1 VDDPAERFGAPVAPD
16 ALVSAKAKSLAAFLV
31 ARDDVGCGLVECR
44 QAEGYSWL
52 LVEVQVDVG
61 QLPAADIHRRE
72 TLALGFPTDDR
83 AWPSVRALRR
93 DFPQPLPHE
102 FLVPEGEPA
111 ALCLSEAPWEDAKR
125 RWSDGGYVRL
135 LRTWLIDT
143 ARGALHR
150 EDQALEPFLA
160 GSPAVLIL
168 PADFQADP
176 RRTVYGQPI
185 GGPVETL
192 IYRLGY
198 TPPQGLGAKIVAAGI
213 ALPPRVQSGLR
224 HTPRTLADLRVTFA
238 SEGFDFDAALDEAIG
253 AWLDK
258 KEHLDA
264 VGVLLVQAPIS
275 RTPEGPVERHDLW
288 AFGLGD
294 DVRQAAIAR
303 DLWSTEGGGGRVLAM
318 SRQGPKGEENVEL
331 AVMNPIFDLSAQ
343 SAAIASGYAGPSGK
357 TLVAVGAGALGSQ
370 VLANLLRMGE
380 ALRAVADNDRLL
392 PHNLARHAVWDY
404 QLVGAPKATALQLMA
419 QRRFPGAAAPK
430 VLIVDASDPHGDE
443 AVAYAESLGGAD
455 IVLDFAASVPVSRHL
470 AIDATGAARRIS
482 AFLSPN
488 GCDLVILAEDAA
500 RDVRLDHL
508 ELSYYRAVAENPAL
522 ADHFALPPTTRYAR
536 GCREVSAQLPQALV
550 AVHAGVAAGVIRNL
564 VDGDEAFAAV
574 WHLDDATFEVR
585 RVDLDLRPML
595 TMPSA
600 GWTVHI
606 AEDLIARLYALRE
619 AHLPAETGGVLLG
632 DFDTTRRRVYLAMTL
647 GSPPD
652 STEEVTGYVRGAF
665 GVAEAVQGVQARTL
679 DMLRYVGEWHSHPK
693 GSSALPSGEDLS
705 LYGHL
710 SDEMAVE
717 GYPPVM
723 MIVAEGHFSVLVDGV
738 PAEIAPEPH

>member
-1 VDDPAERFGAPVAPD
+1 M
-16 ALVSAKAKSLAAFLV
+16 
-31 ARDDVGCGLVECR
+31 GCGLVECR
-44 QAEGYSWL
+44 QAEGYSW
-52 LVEVQVDVG
+52 VIAEVQVDVG
-61 QLPAADIHRRE
+61 QRPVVDIRRRE
-72 TLALGFPTDDR
+72 HVALGFPTDDR
-83 AWPSVRALRR
+83 AWPSVRALRP

-111 ALCLSEAPWEDAKR
+111 ALCLSEAPWQDAKR

-143 ARGALHR
+143 ARGTLHR
-150 EDQALEPFLA
+150 DDQVLEPFLA

-192 IYRLGY
+192 TYRLGY

-213 ALPPRVQSGLR
+213 VLPPRIQSGIR
-224 HTPRTLADLRVTFA
+224 HTPRTLAELRTTFA
-238 SEGFDFDAALDEAIG
+238 TEGFDFDVALDEAIG
-253 AWLDK
+253 TWLDK

-264 VGVLLVQAPIS
+264 VGVLLVQALIS
-275 RTPEGPVERHDLW
+275 RTPDGAVERHDLW

-294 DVRQAAIAR
+294 DVRQAAVAR
-303 DLWSTEGGGGRVLAM
+303 DLWSTEGGGGRVLPM
-318 SRQGPKGEENVEL
+318 SRQGPKGEETVEL
-331 AVMNPIFDLSAQ
+331 AVMNPIFELSAQ
-343 SAAIASGYAGPSGK
+343 SAATANGYAGPSGK

-380 ALRAVADNDRLL
+380 ALDAVADNDRLL
-392 PHNLARHAVWDY
+392 PHNLARHAAWDY
-404 QLVGAPKATALQLMA
+404 HLVGAPKANALQVMA
-419 QRRFPGAAAPK
+419 QRRFLGANTPK
-430 VLIVDASDPHGDE
+430 PILVDASDPDGE
-443 AVAYAESLGGAD
+443 AAVAYAEALAGAD
-455 IVLDFAASVPVSRHL
+455 VVLDFAASVPVSRYL
-470 AIDATGAARRIS
+470 AIDAAGSARRIS

-488 GCDLVILAEDAA
+488 GRDLVILAEDAA
-500 RDVRLDHL
+500 REVRLDHL
-508 ELSYYRAVAENPAL
+508 ELNYYRAVAEDPRL
-522 ADHFALPPTTRYAR
+522 VDHFALPPTTRYAR
-536 GCREVSAQLPQALV
+536 GCREVSAQLSQALV
-550 AVHAGVAAGVIRNL
+550 AVHAGIAAGVVRNL
-564 VDGDEAFAAV
+564 FDGHDALAAV
-574 WHLDDATFEVR
+574 WCLDDTTFEVR
-585 RVDLDLRPML
+585 RVDVDLRPML

-606 AEDLIARLYALRE
+606 AQDLVARLYALRT

-632 DFDTTRRRVYLAMTL
+632 DFDTTRRRIYLSMAL

-665 GVAEAVQGVQARTL
+665 GVADAVHGVQARTL
-679 DMLRYVGEWHSHPK
+679 DMLRYVGEWHSHPE

-705 LYGHL
+705 LYSHL

-723 MIVAEGHFSVLVDGV
+723 MIVAEGHFSVMVDGV
-738 PAEIAPEPH
+738 PAEIAPEES